1 VVDTCCCQ
9 EQSSDF
15 SCKGLAFCGKNP
27 VTQLAEPT
35 DLIIVCNLT
44 FLGYVPKPQNILNVI
59 EIRNHPDYIPLKA
72 EDPLNSGPIGGS
84 DISVYIVNDTA
95 FTLDPKY
102 IWPAC
107 LPKAKDDYIA
117 GNRGIFAGWIAP
129 VPSNLY
135 SLYTSLYSYN
145 RDNLFEHEALLEHV
159 NCSDPDWM
167 KSSTFYPAGTVCFTD
182 AAWASSVEFG
192 MSGSGVIRP
201 FQVTKRNRTVTRYS
215 WAGPLSFSKGNDYNL
230 RVTKN
235 VLQKFSSNP
244 SVFTDGRCYLDWIA
258 AQYNLTLPAD
268 YTSPKTC
275 TQSAGLKTAGNNTNC
290 LSRTFALDADT
301 IGQVLPCNFSSGGR
315 CHIYSYNPE
324 YKPSTITNFFYC
336 NNTDNNIAICA
347 NDCPGVDPNAVLV
360 GGTAAIFTGA
370 AVVSNGC
377 FWTTKVI

>member
-1 VVDTCCCQ
+1 
-9 EQSSDF
+9 
-15 SCKGLAFCGKNP
+15 
-27 VTQLAEPT
+27 
-35 DLIIVCNLT
+35 
-44 FLGYVPKPQNILNVI
+44 
-59 EIRNHPDYIPLKA
+59 
-72 EDPLNSGPIGGS
+72 
-84 DISVYIVNDTA
+84 
-95 FTLDPKY
+95 
-102 IWPAC
+102 
-107 LPKAKDDYIA
+107 
-117 GNRGIFAGWIAP
+117 
-129 VPSNLY
+129 
-135 SLYTSLYSYN
+135 
-145 RDNLFEHEALLEHV
+145 
-159 NCSDPDWM
+159 
-167 KSSTFYPAGTVCFTD
+167 
-182 AAWASSVEFG
+182 
-192 MSGSGVIRP
+192 
-201 FQVTKRNRTVTRYS
+201 VTKRNRTVTRYS
-215 WAGPLSFSKGNDYNL
+215 WAGPLSFSKGSDYN
-230 RVTKN
+230 VKVPKN
-235 VLQKFSSNP
+235 TIPLKFSSNP